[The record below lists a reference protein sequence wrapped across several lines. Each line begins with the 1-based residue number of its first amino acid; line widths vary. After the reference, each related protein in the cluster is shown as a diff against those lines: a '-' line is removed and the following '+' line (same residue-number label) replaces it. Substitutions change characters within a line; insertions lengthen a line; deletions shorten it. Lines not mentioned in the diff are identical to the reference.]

1 MGGKSFLLFDYFQ
14 LDNYKVEF
22 SAGALGTRLHFEYF
36 VSYYPNSLISL
47 KSQVFNVYFINV
59 SLVITAFSQLEHFFP
74 YFLHVIVVKALK
86 FACIYLEL
94 IVT

>member
-47 KSQVFNVYFINV
+47 KSQVFK
-59 SLVITAFSQLEHFFP
+59 SA
-74 YFLHVIVVKALK
+74 IVRGSCSAAVQ
-86 FACIYLEL
+86 CIFH
-94 IVT
+94 